1 MGVKGFPCRHA
12 PSFLYVKLPALERV
26 IGSPV
31 DGSEPGSPSG
41 HPRSDTVITMPS
53 SAAVLL
59 SLTILMPLSILV
71 E

>member
-1 MGVKGFPCRHA
+1 MYVKDFPCRHA
-12 PSFLYVKLPALERV
+12 PSFLYVKLPASERV
-26 IGSPV
+26 SGFPV

-41 HPRSDTVITMPS
+41 HPRSDAVIILPS